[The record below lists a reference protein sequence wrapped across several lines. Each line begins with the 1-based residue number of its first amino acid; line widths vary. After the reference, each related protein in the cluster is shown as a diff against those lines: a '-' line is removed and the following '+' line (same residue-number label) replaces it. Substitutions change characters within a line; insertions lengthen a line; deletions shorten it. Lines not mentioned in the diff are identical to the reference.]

1 MTCCNKTWHGIAG
14 IILLVCFLCL
24 LQAGKAA
31 ASPLEFA
38 PRASLNAEAFI
49 NWTYG
54 RMGFE
59 QDVTGNGTLND
70 LRWDL
75 GLLPYQR
82 SFRLLAEIRP
92 LEHHAMRLY
101 GSAPENY
108 RGSRILTR
116 ELRTRNG
123 IYPPGT
129 NIHSELSYA
138 CFGMGYDL
146 DFLIGPQYFA
156 GFNGDLKYL
165 HSQIRLWAADAV
177 GQEDV
182 IALDE
187 LLPCIGA
194 HFQMM
199 LPIPG
204 SLCARPILPGGFVRL
219 TYGISPN
226 YLNYVDISIGL
237 RADLETQRG
246 YGVGAKLAYEHETFF
261 HQQEFLSGKVLE
273 LKKNGFTFSLVG
285 TF

>member
-1 MTCCNKTWHGIAG
+1 MTRGSETRCRLAGIA
-14 IILLVCFLCL
+14 LLVGLLCL
-24 LQAGKAA
+24 QVAGESA

-38 PRASLNAEAFI
+38 PRGSLNAEAFM

-59 QDVTGNGTLND
+59 LEVGGTGTLND

-75 GLLPYQR
+75 GLLPDMR
-82 SFRLLAEIRP
+82 TFRLSAEIRP
-92 LEHHAMRLY
+92 LEHHLLRLY
-101 GSAPENY
+101 GSAPETY
-108 RGSRILTR
+108 PGGRTLTR

-123 IYPPGT
+123 VYPPGT
-129 NIHSELSYA
+129 AIQSQFEYA

-146 DFLIGPQYFA
+146 DFLVGPRYFT
-156 GFNGDLKYL
+156 GLHGDLKYL
-165 HSQIRLWAADAV
+165 HSQVRLWAAGAV

-182 IALDE
+182 IAIDE
-187 LLPCIGA
+187 LLPCLGA
-194 HFQMM
+194 HVEMA
-199 LPIPG
+199 LPVPG
-204 SLCARPILPGGFVRL
+204 GLCAGSIWPGGFARL

-237 RADLETQRG
+237 RADLGTQWG
-246 YGVGAKLAYEHETFF
+246 CGFGAKLAYEHETFF

-273 LKKNGFTFSLVG
+273 LKRNGFTFSLVG